1 MKTILLTV
9 VGIFMI
15 GTIILPVNAQYMGDK
30 VSNDTVLGECIGGW
44 GMCPEQQLAERLEND
59 QKNALFVIII
69 GVPLLGA
76 IAGFVAWTRRK
87 NL

>member
-1 MKTILLTV
+1 MKTSFLIIIGMILIGSTSD
-9 VGIFMI
+9 IF
-15 GTIILPVNAQYMGDK
+15 VQYMGGK
-30 VSNDTVLGECIGGW
+30 YPTGTLLEECIGGP

-59 QKNALFVIII
+59 QKNALFIIAI
-69 GVPLLGA
+69 GIPLLGA